1 MADEASEVLDLE
13 ERRNSAV
20 AAGDLDE
27 LATTLSE
34 DYLHVWGSGLKTDKA
49 GYIEALRAGPRT
61 HERKNLVVRVYGDA
75 AIINGDLLN
84 TISTPGEPVRVVDAY
99 VTQIAI
105 RQPDGRWLFVS
116 WHITPK
122 QALPA

>member
-1 MADEASEVLDLE
+1 MAEATSEVLELE
-13 ERRNSAV
+13 ERRNAAV
-20 AAGDLDE
+20 AAGDLGE

-34 DYLHVWGSGLKTDKA
+34 DYLHVWGTGLKTDKA
-49 GYIEALRAGPRT
+49 GYIAALRAGPRV
-61 HERKNLVVRVYGDA
+61 HERKNLVVRIYGDT

-84 TISTPGEPVRVVDAY
+84 TISTPGQPVRVVDAY

-105 RQPDGRWLFVS
+105 RQPDGKWLFVS

>member
-1 MADEASEVLDLE
+1 MAEATSEVLDLE
-13 ERRNSAV
+13 ERRNAAV
-20 AAGDLDE
+20 ATGDLGE
-27 LATTLSE
+27 LATTLAE
-34 DYLHVWGSGLKTDKA
+34 DYLHVWGTGLKTDKA
-49 GYIEALRAGPRT
+49 GYIAALQAGPRV
-61 HERKNLVVRVYGDA
+61 HERKNLVVRVYGDT

-84 TISTPGEPVRVVDAY
+84 TISTPGQPVRVVDAY

-105 RQPDGRWLFVS
+105 RQPDGKWLFVS